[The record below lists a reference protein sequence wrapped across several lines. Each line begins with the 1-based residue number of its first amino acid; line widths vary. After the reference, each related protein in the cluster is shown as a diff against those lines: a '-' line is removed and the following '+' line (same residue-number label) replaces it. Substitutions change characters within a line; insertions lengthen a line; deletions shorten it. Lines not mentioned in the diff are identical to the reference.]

1 MKTTFLEFVWIWDKI
16 QKLNIPQHHRIM
28 GRFLSDLYHQKGRR
42 QSILM
47 AFRNSGKSTLV
58 GLFCAWVL
66 SQNTNL
72 RLMVL
77 SADYALAKKM
87 VRHIKHIL
95 EQHPCC
101 QKLKPH
107 QKEEW
112 ASDKLTIER
121 DFNGRD
127 PSVLAKGISANIT
140 GCRADII
147 LCDDVEVPKTCN
159 TSAKREDLKQ
169 KLSEL
174 DYILAPDGL
183 ILYIGTPHTRE
194 TIYQQEGWQKLTLPI
209 MDECGNPAWPE
220 RFARDKIEQI
230 RKNTP
235 SSKFL
240 SQMMLQ
246 SVAFDTQRL
255 DDKKL
260 KFYPDELD
268 YYEANGSAV
277 LKIKAHRLVSGCAWW
292 DPAFGKVGGDK
303 SVVAAVFSDNEGN
316 FYIHR
321 LLYLTVPEN
330 EEATHYQCAQ
340 VALFLK
346 DMMLPAIHLE
356 TNGIGR
362 FLPALLRQELARQRL
377 SVAVLEETSRQNKVE
392 RILGAWE
399 PPLLNGNLYAHE
411 SVQKTPLIYEMQDFN
426 PNGNSHDDGLDAI
439 AGCFL
444 SEPVRLKTIP
454 QFYKHRPLWR

>member
-1 MKTTFLEFVWIWDKI
+1 MKTTFLEFVWIWDKM
-16 QKLNIPQHHRIM
+16 QKFNIPKHHKIM
-28 GRFLSDLYHQKGRR
+28 GRFLSDLYHRKGRR
-42 QSILM
+42 QAVLM
-47 AFRNSGKSTLV
+47 AFRNSGKSTLI

-66 SQNTNL
+66 CQNANL

-95 EQHPCC
+95 EKHPCC
-101 QKLKPH
+101 QLLKPH

-159 TSAKREDLKQ
+159 TSSKREDLKQ

-174 DYILAPDGL
+174 DYILAPNGL

-194 TIYQQEGWQKLTLPI
+194 TIYHQEKWDELILPI
-209 MDECGNPAWPE
+209 IDEQGHPTWPE
-220 RFARDKIEQI
+220 RFPIDKIEQI
-230 RKNTP
+230 RKTTP
-235 SSKFL
+235 SFKFL

-246 SVAFDTQRL
+246 TVAFDTQRL
-255 DDKKL
+255 DEKKL
-260 KFYPDELD
+260 KVYSDELN
-268 YYEANGSAV
+268 YYEANNSAV
-277 LKIKAHRLVSGCAWW
+277 LSLNNHRLVSGSAWW
-292 DPAFGKVGGDK
+292 DPAFGKIGGDK
-303 SVVAAVFSDNEGN
+303 SVVAGVFSDNEGR

-330 EEATHYQCAQ
+330 EEATHYQCTQIAQ
-340 VALFLK
+340 FLK
-346 DMMLPAIHLE
+346 ELMLPAIHLE

-362 FLPALLRQELARQRL
+362 FLPGLLRQELARQRL
-377 SVAVLEETSRQNKVE
+377 SVAVLEETSHQNKAE

-399 PPLLNGNLYAHE
+399 PPLLNGNLYAHK
-411 SVQKTPLIYEMQDFN
+411 SVFQTSLIKEMQDFN
-426 PNGNSHDDGLDAI
+426 PNGNMHDDGLDAI
-439 AGCFL
+439 AGCLL
-444 SEPVRLKTIP
+444 SEPVRLKRIP
-454 QFYKHRPLWR
+454 QFYKNRPLWR